1 MPRLIPAAAL
11 ICALLP
17 AAPVA
22 AQEVD
27 CTAPTMQMEM
37 TYCAEQDWLTADAA
51 LNDAYKAAMAAQR
64 RIDADLP
71 ADQRGAE
78 DYLRQAQ
85 RAWVS
90 FRDAACAAEGYQ
102 AHGGSMEPMLIY
114 ACRARLTAARSADLR
129 AMVLAP

>member
-1 MPRLIPAAAL
+1 MLRYLAL
-11 ICALLP
+11 VLTLLP
-17 AAPVA
+17 GVAP
-22 AQEVD
+22 AQQVD
-27 CTAPTMQMEM
+27 CANAGSQMEM
-37 TYCAEQDWLTADAA
+37 TFCAEQDWMAADAA
-51 LNDAYKAAMAAQR
+51 LNAAYKTAMAAQR

-114 ACRARLTAARSADLR
+114 ACRARLTETRARDLR
-129 AMVLAP
+129 DMLME